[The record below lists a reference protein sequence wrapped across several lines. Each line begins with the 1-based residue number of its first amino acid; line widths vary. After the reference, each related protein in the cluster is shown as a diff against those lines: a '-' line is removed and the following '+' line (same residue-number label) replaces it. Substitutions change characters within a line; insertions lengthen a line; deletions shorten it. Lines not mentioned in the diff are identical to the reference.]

1 MSRAL
6 STERRAGHLARQLL
20 RAATRPLAKRSSIE
34 RCPGWLGTLHNL
46 NVPNNVLPN
55 VREEARGGANV
66 RIVFRLL
73 ESALSLEGDVA
84 ECGVYQ
90 GSTLIPI
97 GLFVRQRRSPKRV
110 LGFDSFAGLD
120 EAVKVDIGLVGADD
134 PEKKPGGFSHT
145 SYETL
150 VETIRQFDL
159 ESTVTP
165 VRGYFQD
172 TLVRYSDRRFCF
184 AHLDCVIY
192 ESYRRCLEFFYPRL
206 GKGGVILLDEYNDPP
221 WPGCTQA
228 VDEFMAD
235 KPEKL
240 TEIVSDNQIKYY
252 FRKV

>member
-1 MSRAL
+1 MAPHDLRAPPRQAMSRAL

-20 RAATRPLAKRSSIE
+20 RAATRPLAKRSPIE

-120 EAVKVDIGLVGADD
+120 ETVKVDIGLVRADD

-145 SYETL
+145 SYGTL
-150 VETIRQFDL
+150 VDTIRQFDL

-172 TLVRYSDRRFCF
+172 TLVRYSDRRFRF
-184 AHLDCVIY
+184 SALPHGGFQMYQGGGRVLL
-192 ESYRRCLEFFYPRL
+192 SHPRGRR
-206 GKGGVILLDEYNDPP
+206 
-221 WPGCTQA
+221 
-228 VDEFMAD
+228 
-235 KPEKL
+235 
-240 TEIVSDNQIKYY
+240 
-252 FRKV
+252 